1 MLNNLISIFL
11 KELGKDYKLPY
22 LELFTFVVMMIIF
35 FYLFSTLKKY
45 FDMKEERNLTAYNDQ
60 LDALFSVHRSLNKDT
75 TDREELND
83 ALYKLSQVGDSQ
95 IATKSFYWINEKS
108 INYQD
113 VMSVINIEIR
123 RLHNLKGSS
132 TVPGGFL
139 RDLEDLY
146 RLTLSFVRPAFFAF
160 LLWMLLMS
168 FMSLCMMVWLGN
180 IQMLDFFAV
189 VSILLIALLLF
200 SLIGIILRSLFKK
213 PRIKNWRKV
222 LLIIFIGGG
231 GIISLYVASTN
242 KIDELLDSLVILS
255 LHLACLIFIIYI
267 DQETFPDRKIG

>member
-11 KELGKDYKLPY
+11 KELGKDYELPY

-75 TDREELND
+75 MDREELND

-123 RLHNLKGSS
+123 RLHNLKGSN

-146 RLTLSFVRPAFFAF
+146 RLILSFVRPVFFAF
-160 LLWMLLMS
+160 LLWMLLMGL
-168 FMSLCMMVWLGN
+168 MSLCMLVWLGN
-180 IQMLDFFAV
+180 IQILDFIAV

-200 SLIGIILRSLFKK
+200 SLIGIILRSLLKK

-255 LHLACLIFIIYI
+255 LHLACLISIIYI

>member
-75 TDREELND
+75 MDREELND

>member
-75 TDREELND
+75 MDREELND

-200 SLIGIILRSLFKK
+200 SLIGTILRSLFKK
-213 PRIKNWRKV
+213 SRIKSWRKV

-255 LHLACLIFIIYI
+255 LHLACLTFIIYI

>member
-75 TDREELND
+75 MDREELND

-267 DQETFPDRKIG
+267 DHETFPDRKIG

>member
-75 TDREELND
+75 MDREELND

-168 FMSLCMMVWLGN
+168 FMSLCMMVWLGD

-213 PRIKNWRKV
+213 SRIKSWRKV

-231 GIISLYVASTN
+231 GIISLYIASTN
-242 KIDELLDSLVILS
+242 KIDQLLDSLVILS

>member
-1 MLNNLISIFL
+1 
-11 KELGKDYKLPY
+11 
-22 LELFTFVVMMIIF
+22 
-35 FYLFSTLKKY
+35 
-45 FDMKEERNLTAYNDQ
+45 MKEERNLTAYNDQ

-75 TDREELND
+75 MDREELND

-213 PRIKNWRKV
+213 SRIKSWRKV

-242 KIDELLDSLVILS
+242 KIDELLNSLVILS